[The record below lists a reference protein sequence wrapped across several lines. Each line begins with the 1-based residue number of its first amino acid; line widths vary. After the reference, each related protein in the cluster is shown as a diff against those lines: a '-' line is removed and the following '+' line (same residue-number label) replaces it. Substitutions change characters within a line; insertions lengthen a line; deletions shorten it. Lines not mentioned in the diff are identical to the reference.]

1 MAWAL
6 PLPCPSDGATV
17 FKEGKHHYPCG
28 SALLTGKA
36 SSRTITSAVR
46 CSKCQRLSHH
56 RTSVDC
62 FYHLHVFPPGKVT
75 FPPQHICESYRSQHL
90 PSKKPT
96 QLWEVD
102 TIGAAPA
109 TCAAPRRSA
118 HPSEAPAWAVY
129 CSASKANILT
139 ALHQPPKACRLP
151 PCLSRVTPWK
161 WSKGQTL
168 DTQEEKGG
176 ILGPSAMTS
185 HIDLGV
191 TSLRGTSC

>member
-6 PLPCPSDGATV
+6 PVPCPSDGATV

-56 RTSVDC
+56 RTSMDC

-109 TCAAPRRSA
+109 TWAAPRRSA
-118 HPSEAPAWAVY
+118 HPSEAPTWAVY
-129 CSASKANILT
+129 CSASKANLGS
-139 ALHQPPKACRLP
+139 LLLCVESQHPHCSPPA
-151 PCLSRVTPWK
+151 T
-161 WSKGQTL
+161 KGLQA
-168 DTQEEKGG
+168 
-176 ILGPSAMTS
+176 PSMS
-185 HIDLGV
+185 IQGDPLEMV
-191 TSLRGTSC
+191 